1 MTAAPNITRTVG
13 GRYFISGV
21 PPTFVNADEAMRV
34 HADIV
39 RRIGHIEHA
48 HEQAEE
54 AADKKAKP

>member
-1 MTAAPNITRTVG
+1 MTANLNITRTVG

-48 HEQAEE
+48 HELAEE
-54 AADKKAKP
+54 KKAKP